1 MFAAGNQ
8 HSVLTN
14 RMNHLIDIIL
24 FPLYV
29 ALFALF
35 FSWRRKKITDP
46 VLKKY
51 HRIGFWIKVFSA
63 FAYIIYSLNLAKLDS
78 VFLYYPEGINIAKL
92 ILKDISNI
100 KLLFIPGQDF
110 DTDLLADSFNKGYFK
125 SESNFFIARLVTV
138 FSFFSFGS
146 YSVITLIFSM
156 ISFAGVWRLYRFFY
170 DQYPHLHKA
179 FAIAILYLPN
189 FVFWSSGILKDPLC
203 TGLMGF
209 VTFGLYKIIVKKESV
224 IKNAVAVIV
233 SGAVLGLVKDYIL
246 VSYLPFLFLFF
257 AGNRIKRI
265 ERPAVKVM
273 LISFIGLVA
282 AIGFFLA
289 KDVIVGGIVDKL
301 AESVQDM
308 QTSFM
313 RISGLAESSFS
324 LGAEFDGTPAGLVKI
339 APYGIAASL
348 YRPFLWEAKGI
359 SFFLSAAE
367 SAAVIL
373 FTLYVFFKT
382 GPFTFFKSIVKD
394 PMILFCLSFAL
405 VFALFVGITT
415 LNFGTLVRYKI
426 PCMPFY
432 IISLVLILDRYKTKK
447 LQKTAAIENDI
458 SSIGTNPPLS

>member
-1 MFAAGNQ
+1 
-8 HSVLTN
+8 
-14 RMNHLIDIIL
+14 MNHLIDIIL

-35 FSWRRKKITDP
+35 FNWRRKKIADP

-51 HRIGFWIKVFSA
+51 HRIGFWIKIFSA

-78 VFLYYPEGINIAKL
+78 VFLYYPEGLNIAKL
-92 ILKDISNI
+92 ILKDFSNI
-100 KLLFIPGQDF
+100 HLLFIPGQDF

-125 SESNFFIARLVTV
+125 SESNFFIARLVTL

-146 YSVITLIFSM
+146 YSVITLFFSM
-156 ISFAGVWRLYRFFY
+156 ISFAGVWRLFRFFY

-179 FAIAILYLPN
+179 LAISILYLPN

-203 TGLMGF
+203 TGMMGF
-209 VTFGLYKIIVKKESV
+209 VTYGLYKIIIKKES
-224 IKNAVAVIV
+224 ILKNAAAVLFA
-233 SGAVLGLVKDYIL
+233 GAVLGLVKDYIL
-246 VSYLPFLFLFF
+246 ASYLPFLFLFF
-257 AGNRIKRI
+257 AGNRIRKI
-265 ERPAVKVM
+265 ERPAVKVILM
-273 LISFIGLVA
+273 SFIGLIA
-282 AIGFFLA
+282 AVSFFLA
-289 KDVIVGGIVDKL
+289 KDMIVGGIVDKL

-339 APYGIAASL
+339 APFGIAASL

-367 SAAVIL
+367 STVVML
-373 FTLYVFFKT
+373 FTLYVFIKA
-382 GPFTFFKSIVKD
+382 GPFTFFKSIIKD
-394 PMILFCLSFAL
+394 PMILFCFMFAL

-432 IISLVLILDRYKTKK
+432 IISLVLILDRYKRKK
-447 LQKTAAIENDI
+447 LQKAAAIEKDVNI
-458 SSIGTNPPLS
+458 IGTNPPLS

>member
-1 MFAAGNQ
+1 
-8 HSVLTN
+8 
-14 RMNHLIDIIL
+14 MNHLIDIIL

-51 HRIGFWIKVFSA
+51 HRIAFWIKVFSA
-63 FAYIIYSLNLAKLDS
+63 LAYIIYSLNLAKLDS

-92 ILKDISNI
+92 ILKDISNLQ
-100 KLLFIPGQDF
+100 LLFIPGQDF

-125 SESNFFIARLVTV
+125 SESNYFIARLVTV

-146 YSVITLIFSM
+146 YSVITLFFSM

-203 TGLMGF
+203 TGMMGF
-209 VTFGLYKIIVKKESV
+209 ITFGLYQIIVKKESV
-224 IKNAVAVIV
+224 LRNAVAVIL

-257 AGNRIKRI
+257 AGNRIKKI

-282 AIGFFLA
+282 AVGFFLA
-289 KDVIVGGIVDKL
+289 KDLIVGGIVDKL

-382 GPFTFFKSIVKD
+382 RPFTFFKSIVKD

-432 IISLVLILDRYKTKK
+432 IISLVLILDRHKTKK
-447 LQKTAAIENDI
+447 LQKAAAIENDI
-458 SSIGTNPPLS
+458 RIIGTNPPLS